1 MATFL
6 LCKEAKLKFFVYLYL
21 YKALFNFMIKKA
33 GNLGFIWPRN
43 WTAIDAHEFSK
54 YIVTAHSVETTEIF
68 PQKFREIDG
77 FIAKFNSELLWRNF
91 F

>member
-1 MATFL
+1 
-6 LCKEAKLKFFVYLYL
+6 
-21 YKALFNFMIKKA
+21 MIKKA

-43 WTAIDAHEFSK
+43 WTPIDAHEFSK
-54 YIVTAHSVETTEIF
+54 NIVTAHSVETTEIF